1 MPKHE
6 YIDVIL
12 LQYQPY
18 ADINDSIEKIKQ
30 LVEKNHI
37 KKNTLVVCPEL
48 SLQQYICITKSKKNF
63 DAAISINCNEIF
75 SIKDIAIKYKLFLC
89 I

>member
-1 MPKHE
+1 MWRAALPKRE

-37 KKNTLVVCPEL
+37 K
-48 SLQQYICITKSKKNF
+48 
-63 DAAISINCNEIF
+63 
-75 SIKDIAIKYKLFLC
+75 
-89 I
+89 